1 MMRAATLITATV
13 WALAGAAVAQTVNLR
28 GPGGQARTVTA
39 ADLAALPRQDVS
51 LATEHGPARRYE
63 GAPLTLLL
71 QSVGAP
77 AGKAL
82 RGPALA
88 DIVVVGAAD
97 GYRVALSLAETD
109 PGVRKDAIILSD
121 RADGAPLPDG
131 EGPFRLVVEGDLRAA
146 RSAKRVTSITVSA
159 AP

>member
-1 MMRAATLITATV
+1 MMRAATLITATFWMLAAAAAAQSIV
-13 WALAGAAVAQTVNLR
+13 LKGPEGQIRTMTALE
-28 GPGGQARTVTA
+28 
-39 ADLAALPRQDVS
+39 LAALPRQSVT

-63 GAPLTLLL
+63 GPPLTLLL

-82 RGPALA
+82 RGSALA

-109 PGVRKDAIILSD
+109 PGVRKESIILAD
-121 RADGAPLPDG
+121 RADGAPLPAG
-131 EGPFRLVVEGDLRAA
+131 EGPYRLVVEGDLRAA
-146 RSAKRVTSITVSA
+146 RSAKRVTAVTVSA

>member
-1 MMRAATLITATV
+1 MRAATLIAA
-13 WALAGAAVAQTVNLR
+13 ALWTIAAAAAAQSVDLR
-28 GPGGQARTVTA
+28 GPAGESRTVTA
-39 ADLAALPRQDVS
+39 AELAALPRRSVS
-51 LATEHGPARRYE
+51 LAAEHGAARRYE
-63 GAPLTLLL
+63 GPPLTLLL

-88 DIVVVGAAD
+88 DIVVVTARD
-97 GYRVALSLAETD
+97 GYRVALALAETD
-109 PGVRKDAIILSD
+109 PGVRKDAIILAD
-121 RADGAPLPDG
+121 RADGAPLPVS

-146 RSAKRVTSITVSA
+146 RSAKMVTTITVSA